1 MPKIPPM
8 PDYIAAGTKDR
19 LIRDKG
25 AMAKVLFNDDLKE
38 LKLYR
43 GTLEAFIQ
51 NEESKDVAA
60 LEKHAEP
67 GDGEFWS
74 YHYPYQWQ
82 DVIGSQLRKSFL
94 VSLLSLAEF
103 HMGLL
108 CRDVAEVVE
117 ARIKCDD
124 LRGNSVFARARK
136 YLEAF
141 GNFQSPAQAVW
152 EIIGDLYALRNS
164 IVHNAAS
171 VDNDR
176 NSARIQS
183 LEHKAPGISFPS
195 AGVVDLKSEFSVFA
209 IEKVEGFLN
218 DLHQE
223 YVRLCNG
230 LENG

>member
-1 MPKIPPM
+1 MPKLPPV

-25 AMAKVLFNDDLKE
+25 TMAKVLYSDDLEE

-43 GTLEAFIQ
+43 ETLEVFIH
-51 NEESKDVAA
+51 NEESKEVAA

-82 DVIGSQLRKSFL
+82 DIIGSQLRKSFT

-103 HMGLL
+103 HLGLL

-117 ARIKCDD
+117 ARIKCED
-124 LRGNSVFARARK
+124 LKGNSVFARAKK

-141 GNFQSPAQAVW
+141 GNFQSPPQAVW
-152 EIIGDLYALRNS
+152 ELVGDLYALRNS
-164 IVHNAAS
+164 IVHNAAL
-171 VDNDR
+171 VDIDR

-183 LEHKAPGISFPS
+183 LERKAPGISFPS
-195 AGVVDLKSEFSVFA
+195 AGVLDLKSEFCTFA

-223 YVRLCNG
+223 YVRLCDS
-230 LENG
+230 LETG